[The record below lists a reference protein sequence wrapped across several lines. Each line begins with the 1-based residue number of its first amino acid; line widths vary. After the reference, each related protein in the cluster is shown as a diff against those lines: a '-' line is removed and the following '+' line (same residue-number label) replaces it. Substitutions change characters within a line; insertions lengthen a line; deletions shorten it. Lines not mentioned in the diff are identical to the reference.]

1 MIYVIKVCNIESG
14 HSSGKQRRLQFVEC
28 VNDVNAMI
36 DSAKV
41 ADLVLLLVDG
51 SYGFEMVGKSLIAFD
66 LGINN

>member
-1 MIYVIKVCNIESG
+1 MEVFYNIASG

-51 SYGFEMVGKSLIAFD
+51 SYGFEMVCEFHSYFSPRQQ
-66 LGINN
+66 